1 MIIHIE
7 TLTPLH
13 IGSGKELQGNFEYL
27 HFPQDK
33 RIALIDEQKV
43 LDILGRDR
51 IHQWVSTIDK
61 REKLLDLLQQFRKEK
76 LKPIE
81 VGRRILM
88 AKKGPQSLEQTLRE
102 QTHDGQGR
110 PYMPGSSLKG
120 AIRTVLFTAELFKNP
135 HLIKDERNLGNWNKD
150 NTRFFFKDDRRPKN
164 PRKPHTQ
171 YGLEKNVLGKDPN
184 HDIFR
189 LLRPGDAFFDHTIA
203 LQTEVLNKKH
213 DGWQV
218 DPRLGM
224 LIEAIP
230 AGSESWLQL
239 TQPEALL
246 SCLERPAYR
255 GKDPFGRFD
264 KSQLGWEA
272 LVQQIN
278 VHSARLIRAEL
289 ALWEQEGRPDALL
302 SYMEKLESLLAETTS
317 TDACIL
323 RVGFGGGVAAKTG
336 DWQQELMTEQTYY
349 RWGDSFRGGKPD
361 FLFPKTRR
369 QSPAGEPLGYIR
381 LRAIDADEHSQLQAR
396 MAKQAAA
403 QQTELKRVFIPEA
416 VKPQFYKGR
425 LRKGSTVDAYVF
437 KDSQGK
443 QKRIQL
449 YLAAGNT
456 PQMML
461 SYPADVIL
469 GKLIQVEIL
478 QMEGEQV
485 TSVRFKGIKRKN
497 V

>member
-1 MIIHIE
+1 
-7 TLTPLH
+7 
-13 IGSGKELQGNFEYL
+13 
-27 HFPQDK
+27 
-33 RIALIDEQKV
+33 
-43 LDILGRDR
+43 
-51 IHQWVSTIDK
+51 
-61 REKLLDLLQQFRKEK
+61 
-76 LKPIE
+76 
-81 VGRRILM
+81 
-88 AKKGPQSLEQTLRE
+88 
-102 QTHDGQGR
+102 
-110 PYMPGSSLKG
+110 
-120 AIRTVLFTAELFKNP
+120 
-135 HLIKDERNLGNWNKD
+135 
-150 NTRFFFKDDRRPKN
+150 
-164 PRKPHTQ
+164 
-171 YGLEKNVLGKDPN
+171 
-184 HDIFR
+184 
-189 LLRPGDAFFDHTIA
+189 
-203 LQTEVLNKKH
+203 
-213 DGWQV
+213 
-218 DPRLGM
+218 
-224 LIEAIP
+224 
-230 AGSESWLQL
+230 
-239 TQPEALL
+239 
-246 SCLERPAYR
+246 
-255 GKDPFGRFD
+255 
-264 KSQLGWEA
+264 
-272 LVQQIN
+272 
-278 VHSARLIRAEL
+278 
-289 ALWEQEGRPDALL
+289 
-302 SYMEKLESLLAETTS
+302 MEKLEALLKETESAES
-317 TDACIL
+317 CIL
-323 RVGFGGGVAAKTG
+323 RVGFGGGNASKTG
-336 DWQQELMTEQTYY
+336 GWQQDLMLDRDYQNWKKT
-349 RWGDSFRGGKPD
+349 GKHRTGN